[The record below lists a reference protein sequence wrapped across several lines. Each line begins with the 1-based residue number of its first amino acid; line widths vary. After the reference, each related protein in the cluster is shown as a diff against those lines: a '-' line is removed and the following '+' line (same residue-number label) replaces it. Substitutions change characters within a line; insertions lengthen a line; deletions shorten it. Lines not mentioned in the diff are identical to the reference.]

1 MARNG
6 ELREFL
12 RSRRARVQPGDVRI
26 GAAGRRRV
34 PGLRREEVAMLAGV
48 SLDYYARLEQ
58 GRGPHPSTPVLA
70 ALARALRLDGDQRDH
85 LFTLAGQ
92 PPPPPAVLRDT
103 VRPGLLYLL
112 DALADAAVFV
122 TSDTGRTL
130 AQNALARALVG
141 DETRFPGRAAHV
153 TWRWF
158 TDPAGRALY
167 PPEDH
172 AHHGRAFVA
181 DLRATAARRHGD
193 HDVESLVSALL
204 AASTEFRALWERH
217 DVVLRRADR
226 KRILHPVVG
235 EVDVDCEVMLTPEHG
250 QSVVMLTPRPGTPAR
265 DRLHLLKVLGTQDMT
280 VEPTPVGPP
289 AGPERSA

>member
-1 MARNG
+1 MQRAD
-6 ELREFL
+6 LAQFL
-12 RSRRARVQPGDVRI
+12 RLRREEVSPGDV
-26 GAAGRRRV
+26 GLPEGRRRRTA
-34 PGLRREEVAMLAGV
+34 GLRREEIAHLAGISV
-48 SLDYYARLEQ
+48 DYYARLEQ

-153 TWRWF
+153 TRRWF